1 MIRLSTLALLLLLLP
16 CSSRIAAEEPSFSG
30 RKLSE
35 WQTMLKEDPTPRK
48 RRAAVVA
55 LGQIGADNREV
66 LPIVLVAVGKA
77 LRADASPAV
86 REQAALVLGQQ
97 RVDEKT
103 AGILPDLVEA
113 LRIEKEP
120 TVRRE
125 LAVAVG
131 RYGAYAKQA
140 VGPLAPFL
148 KDADPLVRAAAADA
162 LGRIGPAA
170 GTAVADVLP
179 LLKDADAAVRH
190 AAVFALG
197 RIDPDEKAAPA
208 AALLAVL
215 KADPDP
221 AMRRE
226 AVVSL
231 GFLGER
237 SSDIVLAVAATLA
250 DQNADLRATAALTLG
265 RFGSTARAAEP
276 LLMKAIQSD
285 PDKAV
290 RLNAVRTMFASYG
303 ENAANLIPAFAERLA
318 KDPDFEVRVAIAE
331 EFGGLGPAGKAALT
345 LLRAAQRDPQI
356 KVREAAA
363 AAIKRIEAPPPKPKP
378 EQPEN

>member
-1 MIRLSTLALLLLLLP
+1 MLRPSALAVLLLLP
-16 CSSRIAAEEPSFSG
+16 VGPRLAAEEPSFSG

-66 LPIVLVAVGKA
+66 LPVVLVAVGKA

-86 REQAALVLGQQ
+86 REQAAVVIGQQ

-103 AGILPDLVEA
+103 AGVMPDLVEA

-120 TVRRE
+120 AVRRE

-131 RYGAYAKQA
+131 RYGGYAKQA
-140 VGPLAPFL
+140 VGPLTPFL
-148 KDADPLVRAAAADA
+148 KDADPAVRAAAADA
-162 LGRIGPAA
+162 LGRVGGAA
-170 GTAVADVLP
+170 ASAVTELLP
-179 LLKDADAAVRH
+179 LVKDADRGVRQ

-197 RIDPDEKAAPA
+197 RIDPDEKGPA
-208 AALLAVL
+208 AEALLAVL

-221 AMRRE
+221 DMRRE

-231 GFLGER
+231 GLLGER
-237 SSDIVLAVAATLA
+237 SSDVVLAVAAILA
-250 DQNADLRATAALTLG
+250 DKHADLRATAALTLAK
-265 RFGSTARAAEP
+265 FGSTARAAEP
-276 LLMKAIQSD
+276 ALMKAVQSD

-290 RLNAVRTMFASYG
+290 RLNAVRTVFASYG
-303 ENAANLIPAFAERLA
+303 ADAVKLVPAFAERLA
-318 KDPDFEVRVAIAE
+318 KDSDFEVRVAIAE
-331 EFGGLGPAGKAALT
+331 EFGGLGPAGKPALPA
-345 LLRAAQRDPQI
+345 LRAAQRDPQI
-356 KVREAAA
+356 KVREAASA
-363 AAIKRIEAPPPKPKP
+363 AVKRIEAPPPKPKP
-378 EQPEN
+378 

>member
-1 MIRLSTLALLLLLLP
+1 MLRASLTLLLLIPAPRL
-16 CSSRIAAEEPSFSG
+16 AAEEPTFGG

-66 LPIVLVAVGKA
+66 LPGVLVAVGKA

-86 REQAALVLGQQ
+86 RQQAAVVLGQQ
-97 RVDEKT
+97 RVDDKT
-103 AGILPDLVEA
+103 AGVLPDLVEA
-113 LRIEKEP
+113 IRIEKEP
-120 TVRRE
+120 AVRRE
-125 LAVAVG
+125 LAVAAG

-148 KDADPLVRAAAADA
+148 KDADPAVRAAAADA
-162 LGRIGPAA
+162 LGRIGSAA
-170 GTAVADVLP
+170 GVAVADVLP
-179 LLKDADAAVRH
+179 LTRDADRAVRQ

-197 RIDPDEKAAPA
+197 RIEPEEKGPAA

-215 KADPDP
+215 NADPDP
-221 AMRRE
+221 DMRRE

-237 SSDIVLAVAATLA
+237 SSDVVLAVAAVLA
-250 DQNADLRATAALTLG
+250 DKNAELRATAALTLA
-265 RFGSTARAAEP
+265 RFGSTARAAEHA
-276 LLMKAIQSD
+276 LLKVIQSD

-290 RLNAVRTMFASYG
+290 RLNAVRTVFAGYG
-303 ENAANLIPAFAERLA
+303 PDAAKLIPTFTDRLA
-318 KDPDFEVRVAIAE
+318 ADPDFEVRVAISE
-331 EFGGLGPAGKAALT
+331 EFGGLGPSGVPALPA
-345 LLRAAQRDPQI
+345 LRAAQRDPQI
-356 KVREAAA
+356 KVREAAT
-363 AAIKRIEAPPPKPKP
+363 AAIKRIETPPPKPKP
-378 EQPEN
+378 

>member
-1 MIRLSTLALLLLLLP
+1 MLRTALALLALLP
-16 CSSRIAAEEPSFSG
+16 ATSRLAAEEPSFGG

-35 WQTMLKEDPTPRK
+35 WQSMLKEDPTPRK

-66 LPIVLVAVGKA
+66 LPVVLVAVGKA

-86 REQAALVLGQQ
+86 RQQAAVVLGQQ

-103 AGILPDLVEA
+103 AGVLPDLIEA
-113 LRIEKEP
+113 VRIEKDP
-120 TVRRE
+120 SVRRE
-125 LAVAVG
+125 LATATG

-148 KDADPLVRAAAADA
+148 KDADPAVRAAAADA

-170 GTAVADVLP
+170 GTAVGDVLP
-179 LLKDADAAVRH
+179 LVKDADRSVRQ

-197 RIDPDEKAAPA
+197 RIEPEEKGPA
-208 AALLAVL
+208 AEALLAVL
-215 KADPDP
+215 KADADPD
-221 AMRRE
+221 MRRE

-237 SSDIVLAVAATLA
+237 TSDVVLAVAAVLT
-250 DQNADLRATAALTLG
+250 DKSADLRATAALTLA

-276 LLMKAIQSD
+276 ALMKAIRSD

-290 RLNAVRTMFASYG
+290 RLNAVRTVFASYG
-303 ENAANLIPAFAERLA
+303 AEAEKLIPTFTERLA
-318 KDPDFEVRVAIAE
+318 ADPDFEVRVAIAE
-331 EFGGLGPAGKAALT
+331 EFGGLGPTGKAALPA
-345 LLRAAQRDPQI
+345 LRASQRDPQI

-363 AAIKRIEAPPPKPKP
+363 AAIKRIEAPPPKPKS
-378 EQPEN
+378 